1 MPMLLFGKKKII
13 SLQIGPLLNSIMK
26 LTSYSAHS
34 ALSSSPGRRLL
45 YMARGIRRE

>member
-26 LTSYSAHS
+26 LTSYSA
-34 ALSSSPGRRLL
+34 LSSSPGRRLL